1 MNIEK
6 QITEALTPEVEKLAV
21 TIESVKLEK
30 ENDNLFLRIV
40 IDANNPV
47 DVDKCVEVTNV
58 VNPILDNMD
67 LIEEAYIL
75 DISTKEKG
83 R

>member
-67 LIEEAYIL
+67 LIEDAYIL

>member
-30 ENDNLFLRIV
+30 ENGNLFLRIV

>member
-58 VNPILDNMD
+58 VNPILDNMV

>member
-47 DVDKCVEVTNV
+47 DVDKCVGVTNV

>member
-1 MNIEK
+1 MKLEE
-6 QITEALTPEVEKLAV
+6 QIKNLLETEVEKLGV
-21 TIESVKLEK
+21 TIDSVVLEK
-30 ENDNLFLRIV
+30 EGTNLFLRIV
-40 IDANNPV
+40 IDSETVV

-58 VNPILDNMD
+58 VNPILDEAD
-67 LIEEAYIL
+67 LIKDSYML

>member
-6 QITEALTPEVEKLAV
+6 QITEALTTEVEKLAV

>member
-21 TIESVKLEK
+21 TIESVKIEK

>member
-30 ENDNLFLRIV
+30 ENGNLFLRIV

-47 DVDKCVEVTNV
+47 DVDKCVGVTNV